1 MKKKGLNFK
10 IKKNFLSLKMTILN
24 LEKIKSNQKSLNLK
38 NRKKKIHKSE
48 VCKIEKE
55 ILKFEKF
62 IL

>member
-1 MKKKGLNFK
+1 
-10 IKKNFLSLKMTILN
+10 MTILN

-38 NRKKKIHKSE
+38 NRKKIHKSE

>member
-1 MKKKGLNFK
+1 
-10 IKKNFLSLKMTILN
+10 MTILN

>member
-38 NRKKKIHKSE
+38 NRKKNT
-48 VCKIEKE
+48 
-55 ILKFEKF
+55 
-62 IL
+62 